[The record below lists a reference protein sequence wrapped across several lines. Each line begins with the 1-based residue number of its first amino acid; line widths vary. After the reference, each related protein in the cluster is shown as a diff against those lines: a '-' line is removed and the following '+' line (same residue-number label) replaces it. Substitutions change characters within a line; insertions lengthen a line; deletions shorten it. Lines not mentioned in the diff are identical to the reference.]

1 MRSPLAL
8 PSLARSPLA
17 LLALAALLAAS
28 TVPASAAEADASRP
42 QPKAWTSVD
51 DIDATGTVTPTDP
64 ILIPDLDG
72 PEIDAERPRGD
83 EGGPVREFVP
93 E

>member
-1 MRSPLAL
+1 M
-8 PSLARSPLA
+8 RSPLA
-17 LLALAALLAAS
+17 LLALAALLVAPAAFA
-28 TVPASAAEADASRP
+28 TETDASRP
-42 QPKAWTSVD
+42 PPKAWTSVD
-51 DIDATGTVTPTDP
+51 DVDATGTVTPTDP